1 MNRIRRAHEGDGLGT
16 FTFER
21 EAKGERTLSH
31 ERPGRAEHEN
41 DDGQGAYGAGTNCD
55 VSDGANCC
63 VSFGADGGAKSC
75 RLLTHG
81 EPPSGSLVTGSIG
94 RELRRGQSSVRDGS
108 GAMGRGAQSG
118 GTNVLRMRLHRND
131 ATGIALRIFRY
142 ATNYMCGA
150 KENAIRRSESRC

>member
-31 ERPGRAEHEN
+31 ERPGRAQHEN
-41 DDGQGAYGAGTNCD
+41 DDGQGAGSAGTNCD

-63 VSFGADGGAKSC
+63 VSDGADGGAKSY
-75 RLLTHG
+75 RLLTHS
-81 EPPSGSLVTGSIG
+81 EPPSGSLVTGFIG
-94 RELRRGQSSVRDGS
+94 RELRRGEDSVRNGS

-118 GTNVLRMRLHRND
+118 GTKVLRMRLHRNG
-131 ATGIALRIFRY
+131 ATGNRAAIFRY
-142 ATNYMCGA
+142 ATNYMCGE
-150 KENAIRRSESRC
+150 KENAIRRSESRF